1 MNDGE
6 SLFDSEWVQ
15 LADYLQVQWKGTLKA
30 LIRISSRVDDG
41 EIDSLASPKKTISQE
56 SWASS
61 FIDVDEVISETQSWL
76 NTTIDAFE
84 TENSNIIEQV
94 WLYPASIYLFKVNY
108 INTRKRCEIFDVSDV
123 VLVFLLLTLKIFHT
137 FFLVFLLLT
146 LNG

>member
-15 LADYLQVQWKGTLKA
+15 LADFLQVQWKGTVKS
-30 LIRISSRVDDG
+30 LIRISSRVDEE
-41 EIDSLASPKKTISQE
+41 EIDSPASPKKTISQE

-94 WLYPASIYLFKVNY
+94 WLYPANIETLEKGVEY
-108 INTRKRCEIFDVSDV
+108 IQSWQHQTIKTPERCQ
-123 VLVFLLLTLKIFHT
+123 
-137 FFLVFLLLT
+137 
-146 LNG
+146 

>member
-15 LADYLQVQWKGTLKA
+15 LADFLQVQWKGTVKS
-30 LIRISSRVDDG
+30 LIRISSRVDEE

-56 SWASS
+56 SWDSS

-94 WLYPASIYLFKVNY
+94 WLYPANIETLEKGVEY
-108 INTRKRCEIFDVSDV
+108 IQSWQHQTIKTPERCQ
-123 VLVFLLLTLKIFHT
+123 
-137 FFLVFLLLT
+137 
-146 LNG
+146 

>member
-15 LADYLQVQWKGTLKA
+15 LADFLQVQWKGTVKS
-30 LIRISSRVDDG
+30 LIRISSRVDEE
-41 EIDSLASPKKTISQE
+41 EIDSPASPKKTISQE

-94 WLYPASIYLFKVNY
+94 WLYPANIETLEKGVEYVQSWQHQTIK
-108 INTRKRCEIFDVSDV
+108 TPERCQ
-123 VLVFLLLTLKIFHT
+123 
-137 FFLVFLLLT
+137 
-146 LNG
+146 

>member
-15 LADYLQVQWKGTLKA
+15 LADFLQVQWKGTVKS
-30 LIRISSRVDDG
+30 LIRISSRVDEE
-41 EIDSLASPKKTISQE
+41 EIDSPASPKKTISQE

-94 WLYPASIYLFKVNY
+94 WLYPANI
-108 INTRKRCEIFDVSDV
+108 E
-123 VLVFLLLTLKIFHT
+123 TLEKG
-137 FFLVFLLLT
+137 VEYVQS
-146 LNG
+146 

>member
-15 LADYLQVQWKGTLKA
+15 LTDYLQVQWKGILKA
-30 LIRISSRVDDG
+30 LIRISSRVDDE

>member
-15 LADYLQVQWKGTLKA
+15 LADFLQVQWKGTVKS
-30 LIRISSRVDDG
+30 LIRISSRVDEE

-76 NTTIDAFE
+76 NTTVDAFE

-94 WLYPASIYLFKVNY
+94 WLYPANIETLEKGVEYVQSWQHQTIK
-108 INTRKRCEIFDVSDV
+108 TPERCQ
-123 VLVFLLLTLKIFHT
+123 
-137 FFLVFLLLT
+137 
-146 LNG
+146 